1 MGTLEEKREIKK
13 ATDEWLPAKNK
24 ELAELSGGGAM
35 TFEIDWTSFAGDLK
49 GLNWLEFNGPQQV
62 VNAFRMIGTDD
73 LGKEAL
79 RGAVKKVV
87 VKNVQDENAKALAME
102 AGAFTITCAF
112 AKSPGGR
119 FTHDAI
125 RDFLMSKL

>member
-24 ELAELSGGGAM
+24 ELTELSGGGSMA
-35 TFEIDWTSFAGDLK
+35 FEVDWTTFAGDLK
-49 GLNWLEFNGPQQV
+49 AMNWLEFNGPQQV
-62 VNAFRMIGTDD
+62 VNAFRMVGTDD

-79 RGAVKKVV
+79 RESIKKVV
-87 VKNVQDENAKALAME
+87 VKNTAEEPAKTMALE
-102 AGAFTITCAF
+102 GGVFTLTCAF

-119 FTHDAI
+119 FTHDQI
-125 RDFLMSKL
+125 KDFLISRM

>member
-1 MGTLEEKREIKK
+1 MGTLDEKREIKK

-24 ELAELSGGGAM
+24 ELAELSGGGTM
-35 TFEIDWTSFAGDLK
+35 TFDVDWSSFTGDLK

-62 VNAFRMIGTDD
+62 VNAFRMIGSDD

-79 RGAVKKVV
+79 RGIKKIV
-87 VKNVQDENAKALAME
+87 VKNVTVENAKAMAMD
-102 AGAFTITCAF
+102 AGVFTLTCAF
-112 AKSPGGR
+112 AMSPGGR

-125 RDFLMSKL
+125 RDFLMSKM